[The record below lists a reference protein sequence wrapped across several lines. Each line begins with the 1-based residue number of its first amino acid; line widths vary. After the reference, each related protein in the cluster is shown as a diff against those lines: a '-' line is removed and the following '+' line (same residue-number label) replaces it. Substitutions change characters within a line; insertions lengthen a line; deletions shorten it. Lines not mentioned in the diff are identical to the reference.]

1 MPGQRAQRN
10 TLTYS
15 QMYGSGMD
23 AKGLQEGRGIFDSIG
38 NFLKSTKIISTIGK
52 IAAPLVGIVSPPAGA
67 ALGAAAAV
75 ASQLGVGLPKK
86 IKNLSPTQMQ
96 ALKEG
101 FGKVLKS
108 GGISLELAKK
118 KWPAIKNITAIQMK
132 AVAAFRARHMKGG
145 GVSLAGGRASG
156 MRGMGFSGMGVKL
169 AGTGGTLAG
178 GAHMVRKKRVGRP
191 RKMTGGR
198 MHGGQKF
205 QTQVCPPQCPHGFPM
220 KGGQLKLLPFLK
232 AASKSKIGIALK
244 KKVVAK
250 RKTAVVQKM
259 KMARAG

>member
-23 AKGLQEGRGIFDSIG
+23 ARGLQEGRGIFDSIG

-96 ALKEG
+96 ALKQG
-101 FGKVLKS
+101 FGKALKS
-108 GGISLELAKK
+108 GGISLALAKK
-118 KWPAIKNITAIQMK
+118 KWPAIKNITALQMK
-132 AVAAFRARHMKGG
+132 AVAAFRGRHMKGG

-169 AGTGGTLAG
+169 AGTGVTLAG
-178 GAHMVRKKRVGRP
+178 MGHKRGRP
-191 RKMTGGR
+191 RKKMVGGR
-198 MHGGQKF
+198 MHGGQFKA
-205 QTQVCPPQCPHGFPM
+205 QVCPPQCPHGYQR
-220 KGGQLKLLPFLK
+220 GGQLKLLPFLK

-244 KKVVAK
+244 KKVAAK
-250 RKTAVVQKM
+250 RKMAVKKKIQPKM
-259 KMARAG
+259 LMARA